1 MYGSISRTKLR
12 AGIFERR
19 RFDRYC
25 FCDNEV
31 SVFIHSYK
39 SFGWIMDM
47 SRGGLSIEYIHTEK
61 LNAEKEIIDII
72 NYSGDRFF
80 LSGIACKKV
89 YEFEVKEK
97 GSYHSPVTFT
107 RCGLKCGFTER
118 QAIRLEELVHSVE
131 NMAIS

>member
-1 MYGSISRTKLR
+1 
-12 AGIFERR
+12 
-19 RFDRYC
+19 
-25 FCDNEV
+25 
-31 SVFIHSYK
+31 
-39 SFGWIMDM
+39 MDI

-61 LNAEKEIIDII
+61 LNNEKEIIDII
-72 NYSGDRFF
+72 NYSGDRFL

-97 GSYHSPVTFT
+97 GSYHSPVSFT

-118 QAIRLEELVHSVE
+118 QAIRLEELLNSVE